1 MDKHKKLREKIRNII
16 MEDEKGFKNFFL
28 HGEGGDHFPY
38 EFDDNKKS
46 NEEEEKNNEE
56 AKELGMEPVSGDS
69 LHLTAANM

>member
-1 MDKHKKLREKIRNII
+1 MENYKKLRDKIRNII

-46 NEEEEKNNEE
+46 NEEEKTNDKK
-56 AKELGMEPVSGDS
+56 AKELGMEPISGDG
-69 LHLTAANM
+69 LHLTGANM